1 MSLFLLLINCF
12 TEKKKRYFGRI
23 QQRVNLFFLKFFNS
37 GSILASG
44 VRESFPVGNRTNS
57 RGNRWSGKQKKE
69 RKGCAKTWGGRLL
82 VGQDTA
88 GLTAKEE
95 MVPGGASRAGQQLDP
110 TVPETHCEDY
120 LCLLVMEDH

>member
-1 MSLFLLLINCF
+1 MAILSF
-12 TEKKKRYFGRI
+12 KRN
-23 QQRVNLFFLKFFNS
+23 RVR
-37 GSILASG
+37 GSVIRWPCAQVKL
-44 VRESFPVGNRTNS
+44 SFIT
-57 RGNRWSGKQKKE
+57 KQKKE

-120 LCLLVMEDH
+120 LCLLVMENH